1 MGYIHKNVCHKYN
14 FLNPVDG
21 THTQSVKPINNSS
34 KYDIKKCKGVEI
46 GPGKRLLAGFT

>member
-21 THTQSVKPINNSS
+21 THT
-34 KYDIKKCKGVEI
+34 
-46 GPGKRLLAGFT
+46 